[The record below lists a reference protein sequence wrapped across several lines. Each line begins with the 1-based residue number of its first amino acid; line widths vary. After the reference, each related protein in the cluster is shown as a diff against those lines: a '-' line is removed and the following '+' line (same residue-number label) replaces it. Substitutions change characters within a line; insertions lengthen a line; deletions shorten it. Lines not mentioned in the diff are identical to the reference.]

1 MTTRGFALLWA
12 LLILCAGSGATA
24 EEQGARTPGPSAQA
38 PRPDSGDVAE
48 PAAAETGAD
57 AAAETGSGAAPETEA
72 STEARPTWYS
82 QALARGPGGL
92 NVTQFWSKGSK
103 LRAETVVSGHK
114 VITLVNGDWYYAYD
128 ATKGSGIRVRRAPQ
142 AIAKDAPYRRPFG
155 NEAVKLIRQG
165 AEKIRDEEFYGR
177 EVEVYQVTDRR
188 GRRTVWA
195 TKDALNIP
203 LRVEMYNRST
213 ASQQATDYIDWLTG
227 LALPDTY
234 FEPDPNVEIQ
244 TYEFEEYLRQTVETG
259 MVGPVPVLYTDL
271 LRGR

>member
-1 MTTRGFALLWA
+1 MKRRSVASLWA

-24 EEQGARTPGPSAQA
+24 EEQGVPAPGPSAQS
-38 PRPDSGDVAE
+38 PPE
-48 PAAAETGAD
+48 
-57 AAAETGSGAAPETEA
+57 GSGAATEA
-72 STEARPTWYS
+72 PSEPRPTWYS
-82 QALARGPGGL
+82 QALAQGPGGL

-103 LRAETVVSGHK
+103 LRAETVVAGRK
-114 VITLVNGDWYYAYD
+114 IVTLVNGDWYYAYD
-128 ATKGSGIRVRRAPQ
+128 ATRGYGIRIHRAPE

-155 NEAVKLIRQG
+155 NETVKLIGQG
-165 AEKIRDEEFYGR
+165 AEKIRDEKFHGR
-177 EVEVYQVTDRR
+177 DVEVYQVTDQL

-213 ASQQATDYIDWLTG
+213 ASKQATDYIDWLTG

-234 FEPDPNVEIQ
+234 FEPGPHVEIR
-244 TYEFEEYLRQTVETG
+244 TYEFEEYVRETVTVG
-259 MVGPVPVLYTDL
+259 AVGPVPVLYTDL